1 MLLRQPAHANESL
14 KLIACIGEIKGERKV
29 EDLFS
34 KLFTGFGRIQ
44 QEYAIKL
51 REGQAFALNRP
62 HRVPSPL
69 MQQVRNEL
77 P

>member
-1 MLLRQPAHANESL
+1 MLLRQPAHAIESL
-14 KLIACIGEIKGERKV
+14 KLIACIGEIKGKRKV

-51 REGQAFALNRP
+51 REGAKLLLSTDRTE
-62 HRVPSPL
+62 SPAH
-69 MQQVRNEL
+69 
-77 P
+77 